1 MTQTGNWTRSILVRT
16 SYGNATLSPLAASG
30 EHSVDGV
37 PEKGP
42 EDEAK
47 EGDEQAAKKTEEVSE
62 DSEGPRKL
70 SEDEREQL
78 QYSIEQIEID
88 IKVCDWNTVSIL
100 KVNMNFDHKFSSVR
114 HVNWC
119 YFHH

>member
-1 MTQTGNWTRSILVRT
+1 MEKSNRTIKAIHNYMDVVNNWLDDTDGKLDKVDSSKNELR
-16 SYGNATLSPLAASG
+16 NATLSPLAVSG

-47 EGDEQAAKKTEEVSE
+47 EGDEQAAEKTEE
-62 DSEGPRKL
+62 DTEGPKKL

-88 IKVCDWNTVSIL
+88 IKVCD
-100 KVNMNFDHKFSSVR
+100 
-114 HVNWC
+114 
-119 YFHH
+119 